1 MLAQTLRAIESQT
14 VPVHTVVVVDNDS
27 DSSLRAE
34 LGDDLDDVC
43 LLAMPD
49 NLGYGA
55 GLAHGMR
62 HLLTHVDPDW
72 YWLMDDDSPPGHS
85 DLEEAL
91 AVATGPLE
99 PDVVANRGGH
109 LSFGRIRHDLHAVSR
124 PEIAD
129 FALVDGALI
138 SRAAV
143 QRAGF
148 PREDLF
154 MMHEDL
160 EYTSRIVRTGGTVVV
175 RPARPAARH
184 LGSAAPWRC
193 YYQARNHLRIALDR
207 RSVTWV
213 VGWIDRMV
221 RLTVADV
228 LRGRWAHLGLRW
240 RGARDALRNR
250 MGRTI
255 GPSTP

>member
-1 MLAQTLRAIESQT
+1 
-14 VPVHTVVVVDNDS
+14 
-27 DSSLRAE
+27 
-34 LGDDLDDVC
+34 
-43 LLAMPD
+43 
-49 NLGYGA
+49 
-55 GLAHGMR
+55 
-62 HLLTHVDPDW
+62 
-72 YWLMDDDSPPGHS
+72 LMDDDSPPGLL

-91 AVATGPLE
+91 AVATGALE

-124 PEIAD
+124 PEVAD
-129 FALVDGALI
+129 FALVDGALV
-138 SRAAV
+138 SRGAV

-160 EYTSRIVRTGGTVVV
+160 EYTSRIVRSGGTVVV
-175 RPARPAARH
+175 RPARPAAQH

-193 YYQARNHLRIALDR
+193 YYQARNHLRIALDL

-213 VGWIDRMV
+213 VGWIDRMA
-221 RLTVADV
+221 RLTVTDV

-240 RGARDALRNR
+240 RGACDALRNR
-250 MGRTI
+250 MGRTVD
-255 GPSTP
+255 PSTP